1 MMEARVIKTFFPQLV
16 TAISDCIH
24 SVSDQCLAKGL
35 VSDSTYRKILQS
47 TGTNDDKARTL
58 LSSILSITEG
68 DHADSSTCFK
78 QLLSIL
84 DESLPPGSKRILS
97 AMKEELGQ
105 TVALSATEMSEAS
118 KRCVAQQETLSGRLE
133 DSTRQHK
140 VSKPLGNAVPKRMT
154 LFEVSRQVI
163 PVHIYYNYNGHV
175 GQRAR

>member
-1 MMEARVIKTFFPQLV
+1 MYFSSMMEAQVIKTFFPQLV

-78 QLLSIL
+78 QLLSVL

-97 AMKEELGQ
+97 AMKEELDRR
-105 TVALSATEMSEAS
+105 VAQSEMSDVS

-133 DSTRQHK
+133 DSTRRHK
-140 VSKPLGNAVPKRMT
+140 VSKPLRNRVPKCMT
-154 LFEVSRQVI
+154 LFEVSLVE
-163 PVHIYYNYNGHV
+163 PSNPSAY
-175 GQRAR
+175 